1 VRFARPRVDL
11 PGRSTGYRGRGG
23 VYEVVLVDETLRAL
37 IHAGASEAE
46 LTRAAR
52 QHTPSILDDGW
63 AKVSAGL
70 TSADEVLRVTRE
82 D

>member
-1 VRFARPRVDL
+1 
-11 PGRSTGYRGRGG
+11 
-23 VYEVVLVDETLRAL
+23 VLVDEAMRGL

-46 LTRAAR
+46 LTREAR
-52 QHTPSILDDGW
+52 RHTPSILDDGW
-63 AKVSAGL
+63 DKVVAGL